1 MIQNDMFCFSSFPK
15 TTRYFFLAGCI
26 LYAHLVAVLSITA
39 GDAPS
44 ARSNFALQ
52 HHPRERS
59 ISLEVAFQASTTTNC
74 SSSNLSTIPGGC
86 LSTAAHHGPQGEVM
100 GISGWHPMQIF
111 TSMVAA
117 ALVSLTRKHIFSLT
131 VFALHLSFL
140 NLAFA

>member
-1 MIQNDMFCFSSFPK
+1 MIYFVSVPSPKLPAISFW
-15 TTRYFFLAGCI
+15 LAVYSMRI
-26 LYAHLVAVLSITA
+26 LLQYLASLRVMHLLQGAILL
-39 GDAPS
+39 
-44 ARSNFALQ
+44 LQ
-52 HHPRERS
+52 HHPWERS

-100 GISGWHPMQIF
+100 GISGWHPMEIF
-111 TSMVAA
+111 TCMVAA